1 MSPKTIAVVGA
12 TGGQGGSVV
21 DSFLGAGYAVRA
33 ITRNAS
39 SPKASALKERGVE
52 VVTADLND
60 LDSLVKAFEVSLY
73 PAFSKFMLSLLTSTR
88 ASTLSSP

>member
-39 SPKASALKERGVE
+39 SPKATALKERGVE

-73 PAFSKFMLSLLTSTR
+73 PAFSKLCSVY
-88 ASTLSSP
+88 